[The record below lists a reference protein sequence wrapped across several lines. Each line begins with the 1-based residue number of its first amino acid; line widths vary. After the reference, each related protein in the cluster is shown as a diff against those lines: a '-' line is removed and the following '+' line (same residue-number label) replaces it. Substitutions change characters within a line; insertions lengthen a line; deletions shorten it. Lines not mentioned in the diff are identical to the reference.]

1 MQRGERE
8 KKKRGS
14 FCSLCQKAAIGKP
27 VLIGCIRLTLN
38 RYVHN
43 RISESSYITQSNVK
57 EQFLPGV
64 KNVNRK
70 ERKSTRVSYG
80 TRTPRLLVTP
90 EQERTL
96 SRQPPTPVL
105 RGGQVKSAVKLSM
118 SNARVALSTPLLSD
132 QLTLVTWEK
141 KNLSLV
147 LMFHLFLFYSWTLD
161 MGCVRISLLSREA
174 LKRGNTH

>member
-1 MQRGERE
+1 MKGTREHRKVSNKAERKRCREEEEE
-8 KKKRGS
+8 KKKRRGS
-14 FCSLCQKAAIGKP
+14 FCSLCEKAAIGKP

-43 RISESSYITQSNVK
+43 RISENSYITQSNVK

-64 KNVNRK
+64 KNVHRK

-105 RGGQVKSAVKLSM
+105 RGGQVKSAVKLST

-132 QLTLVTWEK
+132 QLTLVAWEK
-141 KNLSLV
+141 KLV
-147 LMFHLFLFYSWTLD
+147 ASIDVLFFFSTLFLDS
-161 MGCVRISLLSREA
+161 
-174 LKRGNTH
+174 